1 MPPPEWLPVHPLDL
15 LEVRRR
21 MGLAVEALPPE
32 VAAHVPLAMLEA
44 WVAELET
51 GEHRM
56 AVSHGD
62 FQPGNIL
69 TSQSG
74 ISVIDMGTAGVR
86 PPEDDLGFFITFV
99 FTHKERVAFGN
110 AAGTRSFL
118 RAVCD
123 SFLEGYGIEA
133 FGGRRALRPYIAWLI
148 VQRLADMSARIERW
162 PRVPRFI
169 LRRRLVGW
177 ARSELPLFLKEFD

>member
-1 MPPPEWLPVHPLDL
+1 MPPPEWLPAHPLDL
-15 LEVRRR
+15 SEVQRR
-21 MGLAVEALPPE
+21 MSLATAALRPE
-32 VAAHVPLAMLEA
+32 VATHLPLTRLTA

-51 GEHRM
+51 REYRM

-62 FQPGNIL
+62 FQPGNVL
-69 TSQSG
+69 TSG
-74 ISVIDMGTAGVR
+74 PRISVIDLGTAGVR
-86 PPEDDLGFFITFV
+86 PPEDDLAFFITFA

-118 RAVCD
+118 RNVCN

-133 FGGRRALRPYIAWLI
+133 FGGRRALRPYVAWLI

-162 PRVPRFI
+162 PRVPRLI
-169 LRRRLVGW
+169 LRRRLVAW
-177 ARSELPLFLKEFD
+177 VRSELPLFLKEFN